1 MQIKLVVVVP
11 LYIAVCQAAQS
22 FFLFFFFGNLLSF
35 CFMLFIVKLS
45 LLFPSAVRGLDL
57 RVPKKS
63 DDSFSQSECLR
74 LSLISP
80 KNCSSSPVP

>member
-1 MQIKLVVVVP
+1 
-11 LYIAVCQAAQS
+11 
-22 FFLFFFFGNLLSF
+22 
-35 CFMLFIVKLS
+35 MLFIVKLS

-63 DDSFSQSECLR
+63 DDSFPQSECLR

-80 KNCSSSPVP
+80 KNCSNSPVPQTQYLQVRVS